1 MLQHSEA
8 CCEKTQPSELRNQ
21 KTEAV
26 MQEEAVMLTTP
37 SLEINSPIPWPTTS
51 VGLRVVWLAEPG
63 VPQLVSGFCGRPSG
77 QEEICC
83 EESSAPGTATS
94 PGLPCAHTAHHELSV
109 EGLWFHTMAAGV
121 S

>member
-1 MLQHSEA
+1 MLCEDAAGRAQVVA
-8 CCEKTQPSELRNQ
+8 CQ

-63 VPQLVSGFCGRPSG
+63 VPQLVSGFCFRPSG

-94 PGLPCAHTAHHELSV
+94 PGLPCAHTPRHELSV
-109 EGLWFHTMAAGV
+109 EGLWFHTMAAA
-121 S
+121 

>member
-1 MLQHSEA
+1 M
-8 CCEKTQPSELRNQ
+8 KTQPGEPSLSLQ
-21 KTEAV
+21 EAV
-26 MQEEAVMLTTP
+26 IEAVQEAVTLTTP
-37 SLEINSPIPWPTTS
+37 SLEINRPIPWPTTS